1 MSMSMQPTRTFDTMD
16 LNLMVILTAK
26 IAKKR
31 KVYYCKTYQN

>member
-26 IAKKR
+26 IAKK
-31 KVYYCKTYQN
+31 TQGLLL